1 MPKIPPYINGGAT
14 LTNFINYMYESIIG
28 FMRASISGFK
38 NNITY
43 LICVNEGSLIESNQY
58 LYYFDSVEWGELTTI
73 IDTKIYFYINKST
86 GEIGGTA
93 TAPVWDSFSQGY
105 YGATGDYV
113 NYRHFAVITLVAAG
127 GAILKTEL
135 MDSMYYE
142 SYR

>member
-1 MPKIPPYINGGAT
+1 MPKITPYINGEAT

-28 FMRASISGFK
+28 FMRASIVGLKDSS
-38 NNITY
+38 TY
-43 LICVNEGSLIESNQY
+43 LISVNEGSLIESNQY
-58 LYYFDSVEWGELTTI
+58 LYYFESVEWGELTTV
-73 IDTKIYFYINKST
+73 IDTKIYFYVNRNT
-86 GEIGGTA
+86 GEIGGTG
-93 TAPVWDSFSQGY
+93 TAPVWDSTFQGY

-113 NYRHFAVITLVAAG
+113 NYRHFAVITLFVAG